1 MDSSQFDKMLLLVSQ
16 KLGMTPEALK
26 NAAMTGNTD
35 EIYSHLDKESLD
47 KVKAAMGNKETM
59 DKIMKNLKGF
69 K

>member
-1 MDSSQFDKMLLLVSQ
+1 MS
-16 KLGMTPEALK
+16 PEALK
-26 NAAMTGNTD
+26 NAAMTGNVD
-35 EIYSHLDKESLD
+35 EIYSHMDKDSLD